1 MNDAIKFSK
10 REELAKL
17 IEDFWGVNSVGC
29 PFGSCTEDFA
39 NNKMIEMAKNN
50 YFPEEIVE
58 LIKNNPIRYST
69 YKHYDNGR
77 GIGRHFSNLVRYFN
91 FNFEGGVED

>member
-1 MNDAIKFSK
+1 MNN
-10 REELAKL
+10 EEIAKL
-17 IEDFWGVNSVGC
+17 IEDFWGVNSIGC

-39 NNKMIEMAKNN
+39 NKKMIEMAEKNC
-50 YFPEEIVE
+50 FPKEIIE

-77 GIGRHFSNLVRYFN
+77 GIGRHFANLVRYYN
-91 FNFEGGVED
+91 RKDWCG